1 MSSLHLVEKKYSLWV
16 SKRVC
21 EDPQTR
27 RTERMK
33 DEKKERREDALLAE
47 GTAFPSFVNETMFRL
62 LVAKRGV
69 GLVAFAL
76 TKPKPKWR
84 SHLIQLFAAVA
95 PSRQW
100 QSDALKSVSNVEMR
114 STVEFAKT
122 APVLWRLARR
132 TVFSDQPSRC
142 GGQCHLSLERWSQS
156 EFEVYVA

>member
-1 MSSLHLVEKKYSLWV
+1 M

-62 LVAKRGV
+62 LVGKRGV

-76 TKPKPKWR
+76 TKPKPK
-84 SHLIQLFAAVA
+84 
-95 PSRQW
+95 
-100 QSDALKSVSNVEMR
+100 
-114 STVEFAKT
+114 
-122 APVLWRLARR
+122 
-132 TVFSDQPSRC
+132 
-142 GGQCHLSLERWSQS
+142 
-156 EFEVYVA
+156 